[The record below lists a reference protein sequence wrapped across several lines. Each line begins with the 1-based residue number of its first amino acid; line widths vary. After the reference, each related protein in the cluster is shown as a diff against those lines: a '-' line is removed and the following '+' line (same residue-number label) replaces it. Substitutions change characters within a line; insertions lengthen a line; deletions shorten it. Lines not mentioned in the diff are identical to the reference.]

1 MAKTLII
8 NFDTHQEIH
17 RGVTETELRKIFSLA
32 FGNPNQTV
40 NNILWGGDIIYIKK
54 T

>member
-1 MAKTLII
+1 MIKTLII

-17 RGVTETELRKIFSLA
+17 RHISKAELKDLFSLA

-40 NNILWGGDIIYIKK
+40 LNIIWGNEIIYMKK
-54 T
+54 

>member
-1 MAKTLII
+1 MTKTLII

-17 RGVTETELRKIFSLA
+17 RGVSEVELKQLFSSA

-40 NNILWGGDIIYIKK
+40 QNIIWGEEIIYIKK
-54 T
+54 

>member
-1 MAKTLII
+1 MTKTLII

-17 RGVTETELRKIFSLA
+17 RKVNKTELKDLFSLA

-40 NNILWGGDIIYIKK
+40 LNIIWGNEIIYMKK
-54 T
+54 